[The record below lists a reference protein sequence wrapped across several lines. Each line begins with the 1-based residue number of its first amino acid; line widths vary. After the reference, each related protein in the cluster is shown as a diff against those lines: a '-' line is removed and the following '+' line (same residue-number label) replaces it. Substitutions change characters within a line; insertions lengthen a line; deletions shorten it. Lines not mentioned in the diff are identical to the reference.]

1 MSTSPTSTR
10 IISTPWSVPT
20 EAGCEGEF
28 LLRHHPRSERGWA
41 ETHPFIHLHNEAK
54 APGRG
59 MPGVGMVKPT
69 PATHP
74 ALMERFPSWLRST
87 EVLPQSMSFNPHAF
101 FALPQ
106 VATNIVKGG
115 EISPAY
121 LKSSHSLCLHDPR
134 ERDNKFHG

>member
-1 MSTSPTSTR
+1 MREAGLRLIPSSTSTMR
-10 IISTPWSVPT
+10 QK
-20 EAGCEGEF
+20 
-28 LLRHHPRSERGWA
+28 LLAEERC
-41 ETHPFIHLHNEAK
+41 T
-54 APGRG
+54 
-59 MPGVGMVKPT
+59 GVGMVKPT

-74 ALMERFPSWLRST
+74 ALMGRFPSWLRST
-87 EVLPQSMSFNPHAF
+87 EVLPQSMSFNPHVF